1 MGTET
6 KILDYEIIKIAKY
19 SATITVTE
27 VFNQI
32 SLSTVEPDPTIN
44 SALIDSVLK
53 LKTKLTNKNLYT
65 TNLSEIKTIVDQNNP
80 FANKKF

>member
-1 MGTET
+1 MDTGT
-6 KILDYEIIKIAKY
+6 KILDYQIIKLGKY

-32 SLSTVEPDPTIN
+32 PLSTVDPNPTIN
-44 SALIDSVLK
+44 SALTDNVLK
-53 LKTKLTNKNLYT
+53 LNTELTNKNLYT
-65 TNLSEIKTIVDQNNP
+65 TNLSEIKTTVDQNNP

>member
-32 SLSTVEPDPTIN
+32 PLSTVDPDPTIN
-44 SALIDSVLK
+44 SALTDGVLK

>member
-32 SLSTVEPDPTIN
+32 PLSTVDPDPTIN
-44 SALIDSVLK
+44 SALTDSVLK

>member
-1 MGTET
+1 MDTET

-32 SLSTVEPDPTIN
+32 PLSTVDPDPTIN
-44 SALIDSVLK
+44 SALTDSVLK

>member
-1 MGTET
+1 MDTET

-32 SLSTVEPDPTIN
+32 PLSTVDPDPTIN
-44 SALIDSVLK
+44 SALTDSVLK

-80 FANKKF
+80 FANKKL

>member
-32 SLSTVEPDPTIN
+32 PLSTVDPDPTIN
-44 SALIDSVLK
+44 SALTDSVLK

-80 FANKKF
+80 FANKKL

>member
-80 FANKKF
+80 FANKKL

>member
-1 MGTET
+1 MDTET